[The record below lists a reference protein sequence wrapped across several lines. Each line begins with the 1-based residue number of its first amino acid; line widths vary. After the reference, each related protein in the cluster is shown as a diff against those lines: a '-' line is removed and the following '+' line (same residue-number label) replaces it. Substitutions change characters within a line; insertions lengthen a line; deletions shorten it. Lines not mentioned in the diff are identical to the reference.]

1 MPARKKGAKKRK
13 IGAVQRKKRS
23 GERLIGLIVG
33 AAGTAFAN
41 KFIGEKVDGKILA
54 AGELAIGWFLPSF
67 IKGELGAGIGDGMFA
82 AGGLNLLHEFGVV
95 SGLPLIA
102 GYRDMSTINGLPPEL
117 ENMSVQPQQTFK
129 KFGSMANVINGM
141 NSQYDENRI
150 S

>member
-1 MPARKKGAKKRK
+1 MPAKKKGAKKK
-13 IGAVQRKKRS
+13 VGAVRKQKRS

-41 KFIGEKVDGKILA
+41 KFIGDKVDGKILA
-54 AGELAIGWFLPSF
+54 AGEMAIGWFLPTF
-67 IKGELGAGIGDGMFA
+67 VKGDFVAGVGDGVFS
-82 AGGLNLLHEFGVV
+82 AGGLNLLQEFGVV
-95 SGLPLIA
+95 NGLPLIA
-102 GYRDMSTINGLPPEL
+102 GYRDMNAINGLPQEL
-117 ENMSVQPQQTFK
+117 ENMAVQPQQTFK